1 MYGRKMEE
9 YVADFSLVS
18 RRALDDS
25 EYRLFRFHYL
35 LGADSRLC
43 CRRFKM
49 QQSGFYS
56 AVYRIEKRLGRLFA
70 ELEPYP
76 LYPLDEYFGGCT
88 RSGPVRSSTPDPAS
102 VDALRGAV
110 PLLLSA

>member
-1 MYGRKMEE
+1 M
-9 YVADFSLVS
+9 ADFSLVS
-18 RRALDDS
+18 RRALDGS

-35 LGADSRLC
+35 LGANSRLC
-43 CRRFKM
+43 CRRFKLR
-49 QQSGFYS
+49 QSSFYS
-56 AVYRIEKRLGRLFA
+56 AVYRIEKRLGRFFA

-88 RSGPVRSSTPDPAS
+88 RSSPVRSSTPDPAS
-102 VDALRGAV
+102 VDALRAAV